1 MQRAGIAFVGPQRVD
16 VLACGLQVVGRIDRE
31 HQYVDEP
38 RFDGHARHGGVVA
51 AQTDRADASLGFEPL
66 GEPDDRPVEDRAQ
79 VGLGV
84 DVVDHPHVEIVGAQ
98 LPQLSFERVG
108 ALLRIARAQVLVVLP
123 YGAEVALDDE
133 LPAPS
138 FERRTDVG
146 AQVGV

>member
-1 MQRAGIAFVGPQRVD
+1 MRATAGLWLLRPIERMRPSALSRWASRMIGP
-16 VLACGLQVVGRIDRE
+16 
-31 HQYVDEP
+31 
-38 RFDGHARHGGVVA
+38 
-51 AQTDRADASLGFEPL
+51 S
-66 GEPDDRPVEDRAQ
+66 EDRAQ

-146 AQVGV
+146 ARGSGFDE